1 MRCNDVLKLLALYER
16 GELDPLLSLAVAN
29 HLSGCFSCSYALILL
44 KRKKI
49 VIRTKTSVQITIIR
63 EVKDEI

>member
-16 GELDPLLSLAVAN
+16 GELDPLLSLAMAN
-29 HLSGCFSCSYALILL
+29 HLSGCFSCSYALMML
-44 KRKKI
+44 KQKRI
-49 VIRTKTSVQITIIR
+49 IIRTETSVQITIVR

>member
-16 GELDPLLSLAVAN
+16 GELDPLLSLAMTN
-29 HLSGCFSCSYALILL
+29 HLSGCFSCSYALMML
-44 KRKKI
+44 KRKRI
-49 VIRTKTSVQITIIR
+49 IIRTETSVQITIVR